1 MRYRKGYIALSDSR
15 DVPVLLLIRNA
26 RAITFDQVCALAAI
40 EGNESSRRSVYWR
53 LSRLEG
59 CELIRRMTYDRFFS
73 QPIFAITSLG
83 LQFLEFRGHS
93 LLSLPSTAKSIIR
106 KSQILHSVELAGIR
120 VALAQKG
127 LLKSWKWELE
137 IVSRNL
143 AYGTGKM
150 KDFDA
155 LAEIVVDAETKCVAI
170 EFERTLKGSG
180 RYEELRS
187 IFRADRTADRV
198 LYLTPNAEILY
209 ILALEMR
216 DVGKRIGFVLSE
228 TLRSEL
234 LDASI
239 LTNSPANDVL
249 SFRQFLLQ

>member
-73 QPIFAITSLG
+73 QPIFAITPLG

-187 IFRADRTADRV
+187 IFTADRTADRV

-216 DVGKRIGFVLSE
+216 DVAKRIGFVLSE

-239 LTNSPANDVL
+239 LTNSPTNDVL

>member
-73 QPIFAITSLG
+73 QPIFAITPLG

-106 KSQILHSVELAGIR
+106 KSQILHSVELAGTLLQLVR
-120 VALAQKG
+120 DHVASSLDGREPTFELHASGGLPGWRAWLRRGGRLPDDVASFNHADCLARTRG
-127 LLKSWKWELE
+127 SLLPVNSTGASGRT
-137 IVSRNL
+137 IVSARRRDR
-143 AYGTGKM
+143 KM
-150 KDFDA
+150 PCPPSIRQVQKARDLVPLDRRRRGG
-155 LAEIVVDAETKCVAI
+155 ERRETSSSPGPSS
-170 EFERTLKGSG
+170 TL
-180 RYEELRS
+180 
-187 IFRADRTADRV
+187 
-198 LYLTPNAEILY
+198 
-209 ILALEMR
+209 
-216 DVGKRIGFVLSE
+216 
-228 TLRSEL
+228 
-234 LDASI
+234 
-239 LTNSPANDVL
+239 
-249 SFRQFLLQ
+249 

>member
-1 MRYRKGYIALSDSR
+1 MRYRKGYIALSDER

-26 RAITFDQVCALAAI
+26 RAITFDQICALAML
-40 EGNESSRRSVYWR
+40 EGGESSRRSVYWR

-59 CELIRRMTYDRFFS
+59 CELIRRMTFDRFFS
-73 QPIFAITSLG
+73 QPIFAITPMG

-93 LLSLPSTAKSIIR
+93 LLSLPSTTKSIVR

-127 LLKSWKWELE
+127 LLQSWKWELE

-143 AYGTGKM
+143 VCETGKL

-155 LAEIVVDAETKCVAI
+155 LAEIGVDGNTKRVAI

-180 RYEELRS
+180 RYEELRR
-187 IFRADRTADRV
+187 IFSADQTVDRV
-198 LYLTPNAEILY
+198 LYLTPNPEILY
-209 ILALEMR
+209 ILAVEMR
-216 DVGKRIGFVLSE
+216 DVGKRIGFALSA
-228 TLRSEL
+228 TFRSAL
-234 LDASI
+234 LEASI

-249 SFRQFLLQ
+249 SFREFLFQ